1 MFESALKH
9 DKLEVRD
16 NTVVERLRLP
26 FRTRNFVYEEPLGW
40 SARICRVHVVGLRYA
55 LFVEFE
61 KVERVLEA
69 VDLVLDDCVVD
80 VEWRVVPHEPRERHR
95 IGCGCDVLRSDT
107 SERSSTVCF
116 QRKRTLLLLLFFCL
130 LDHFYYSF
138 IAFGETRAD
147 RSSARSPRRQR
158 KSND

>member
-1 MFESALKH
+1 MVKSTLGRNKSKGNTHALIEGTSH
-9 DKLEVRD
+9 G
-16 NTVVERLRLP
+16 TRLP
-26 FRTRNFVYEEPLGW
+26 GLSGHVQVPRDPRRRERPGNVLGAIRCGQPLGW
-40 SARICRVHVVGLRYA
+40 SARICRVHMVGLRYA

-61 KVERVLEA
+61 KVERVLEV

-116 QRKRTLLLLLFFCL
+116 QRKRTLLLGTC
-130 LDHFYYSF
+130 
-138 IAFGETRAD
+138 
-147 RSSARSPRRQR
+147 P
-158 KSND
+158 